1 MQILSLAAFRCH
13 FNDSHGCMGEA
24 PGPSLPLEASL
35 FSLILAA
42 FVRLPL
48 FWPSWFPSGSEH
60 VKALLPEG
68 VGTCCL
74 LSLERSPS
82 PFLAHSY
89 SSYRTQCKYP
99 FLSRILCLCQPCR
112 STLPPESICIS
123 PCLQQ
128 SRYLSCDPITDL
140 QFLFIA
146 CVPHY
151 LMRAGLTDVCSS
163 LSVTQTTKPSPPR
176 VLLTWRTNIHLAYL
190 IT

>member
-48 FWPSWFPSGSEH
+48 FWPSWFPSSSEH

-68 VGTCCL
+68 VGTCRL
-74 LSLERSPS
+74 LSLEHSPS

-99 FLSRILCLCQPCR
+99 FLSRPRDSQ
-112 STLPPESICIS
+112 ESS
-123 PCLQQ
+123 PTSQFKSINSLA
-128 SRYLSCDPITDL
+128 LS
-140 QFLFIA
+140 FLFS
-146 CVPHY
+146 PT
-151 LMRAGLTDVCSS
+151 LTCIRDYWK
-163 LSVTQTTKPSPPR
+163 KP
-176 VLLTWRTNIHLAYL
+176 
-190 IT
+190 